1 MSAEENKALIRRYFA
16 VLNAGDF
23 ETFSGL
29 LAPDFSLHFDGMPVL
44 DGAGAIGLIQ
54 EYLTA
59 LPGIHHEILDQLAE
73 GDRVATRIHA
83 RGTQRGELMG
93 IPPTGREISISST
106 YIHRVVDGRISEL
119 WVNADS
125 LGMLQ
130 QLGVVPV
137 PGATPAEAR
146 AA

>member
-1 MSAEENKALIRRYFA
+1 MSAEENKAIIRRCFA
-16 VLNAGDF
+16 SLDAGDV
-23 ETFSGL
+23 EAFSRL
-29 LAPDFSLHFDGMPVL
+29 FAPDFSLHFDGMPVL

-54 EYLTA
+54 QYLTA
-59 LPGIHHEILDQLAE
+59 FPGIHHEILDQLAE

-93 IPPTGREISISST
+93 IPPTGRKISISST
-106 YIHRVVDGRISEL
+106 YIHRVVDGRISEQ

-130 QLGVVPV
+130 QLGIVPS
-137 PGATPAEAR
+137 PAPTTATA
-146 AA
+146 